1 VRVTARRPSGA
12 PVEFP
17 LALAWDGTDVWAYG
31 RQGDGVGGS
40 KLDGG
45 GAHRVALRAVSAA
58 AALNEGRA
66 IVVAGA
72 SPEQQPCLA
81 IDDRLIRLP
90 GKGEVTVWPSLAAQT
105 ERIAVAWGAGS
116 HVIAGWC
123 DGRTFELVAVT
134 AVTNRLDRLA
144 VTTEQETITIICS
157 FLSAPG
163 VVKVR
168 MEAGGR
174 SDPPLPISPAKPP
187 MMWVD
192 ASGRAVWMT
201 PDHRRLAVAEGD
213 ELSLP
218 AVGQPTTAELV
229 GGGIFVW
236 VTSGR
241 KSRSAAWAAAV
252 DFDLASIGEPVR
264 ISEGRGGLA
273 AVATGGST
281 AVVVQDGSPPSVA
294 DIESL

>member
-1 VRVTARRPSGA
+1 VRVTARRPSSA

-45 GAHRVALRAVSAA
+45 GAHRIALRAVSAA
-58 AALNEGRA
+58 AALNGGTA

-72 SPEQQPCLA
+72 GIDEQPCLA
-81 IDDRLIRLP
+81 TGDRLITLP
-90 GKGEVTVWPSLAAQT
+90 GEGEVTVWPSLAAQT

-123 DGRTFELVAVT
+123 DGRTFELVDAT
-134 AVTNRLDRLA
+134 AVTNKLDRLA
-144 VTTEQETITIICS
+144 VTTEEEKITIICS

-168 MEAGGR
+168 MEAGAR
-174 SDPPLPISPAKPP
+174 SDPPQPISPAKPP
-187 MMWVD
+187 MIWVD
-192 ASGRAVWMT
+192 PSGRAVWMT

-218 AVGQPTTAELV
+218 AVGHPTTAELV
-229 GGGIFVW
+229 GGGFFVW
-236 VTSGR
+236 VTSNRNSG
-241 KSRSAAWAAAV
+241 SAAWAAAV
-252 DFDLASIGEPVR
+252 DLDLASIGEPVR

-273 AVATGGST
+273 AVATGEST
-281 AVVVQDGSPPSVA
+281 AVVIHDGSPPTVA
-294 DIESL
+294 DIELL